1 MNVDKL
7 LRRYFAENEQQPMI
21 EVFDHDTIYDT
32 YRNIVQLLNSY
43 PDIEVTVLQAL
54 SYCFYEILDN
64 VLTHSERKCG
74 TVVTQ
79 YLTENNKIQVL
90 VADDGIGLAASLRNN
105 PEYADITEE
114 NAVRYCINDGVTDG
128 KGMGFGLYSTS
139 RLIKNVGITLEI
151 HSGCNKLIYD
161 GVNVNVVLTQEW
173 QGTIIYFELHSD
185 KDINP
190 NDVVDN
196 RTDCENQFNEEFCKE
211 DELDKLW

>member
-79 YLTENNKIQVL
+79 YLTKSNKIQVL
-90 VADDGIGLAASLRNN
+90 VADDGIGIAASLRNN

>member
-90 VADDGIGLAASLRNN
+90 VADD
-105 PEYADITEE
+105 
-114 NAVRYCINDGVTDG
+114 
-128 KGMGFGLYSTS
+128 
-139 RLIKNVGITLEI
+139 
-151 HSGCNKLIYD
+151 
-161 GVNVNVVLTQEW
+161 
-173 QGTIIYFELHSD
+173 
-185 KDINP
+185 
-190 NDVVDN
+190 
-196 RTDCENQFNEEFCKE
+196 
-211 DELDKLW
+211 